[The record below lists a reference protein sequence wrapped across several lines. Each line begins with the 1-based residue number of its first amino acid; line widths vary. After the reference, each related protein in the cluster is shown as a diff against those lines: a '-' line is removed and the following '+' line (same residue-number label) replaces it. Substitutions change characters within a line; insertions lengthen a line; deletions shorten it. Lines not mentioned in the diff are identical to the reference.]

1 MNALSRAAEND
12 EKEICN
18 ILATHPDTDVYNTIM
33 SAISNKKKHA
43 KLLVPHIKKND
54 VYRVF
59 QRALKYGNS
68 RIVKLLLEQYD
79 DIIDV
84 NGYSNGCYTPLIDA
98 IRNSRIEIVKIL
110 LHRKDI
116 LVNKPSSGSQNDQ
129 QNTPL
134 HYAVNNNSEILRLLL
149 KRDDIDVNISNDDS
163 DTPLHYCIRYSRIIA
178 NIKEILL
185 HKSIDLNKTSKGKS
199 PLMIALNCGSIEITN
214 LLLFQKG
221 IQIDQSGV
229 VVLHIL
235 YLFFSAC
242 YNGDFNTICKIISH
256 PITLIMLSIGFIAI
270 YYIILIFYWTSPSLK
285 YSLRSCYYVL
295 RMFYLVITSILSL
308 IPKILGY

>member
-1 MNALSRAAEND
+1 MNALSKAAENG

-18 ILATHPDTDVYNTIM
+18 ILTAHPDTNVYNTIK
-33 SAISNKKKHA
+33 SAIRSNKKYA

-54 VYRVF
+54 IYSVF
-59 QRALKYGNS
+59 QNALSCGNS
-68 RIVKLLLEQYD
+68 QIVKLLLEQYD
-79 DIIDV
+79 DNIDV

-98 IRNSRIEIVKIL
+98 IRNSQIEIVKIL

-116 LVNKPSSGSQNDQ
+116 LVNKPSSGCQNDR

-134 HYAVNNNSEILRLLL
+134 HHAVSVNSEILRLLL
-149 KRDDIDVNISNDDS
+149 KHDDIDVNISNDDS
-163 DTPLHYCIRYSRIIA
+163 DTPLHYAIRYSRVIA

-199 PLMIALNCGSIEITN
+199 PLMIALYYSSIEITN
-214 LLLFQKG
+214 LILFQKG
-221 IQIDQSGV
+221 IQINQSGV

-235 YLFFSAC
+235 CLFFSAC
-242 YNGDFNTICKIISH
+242 YNGDFNTILMIISH
-256 PITLIMLSIGFIAI
+256 PIIFIMLSIGFIAI
-270 YYIILIFYWTSPSLK
+270 YYIILIFYWTSPSFY

-295 RMFYLVITSILSL
+295 KMFHLMITSILSL